1 MRSLMDRLKALEP
14 GGSPET
20 PLGSSAP
27 ATRAPDLMRWFGVGF
42 ACAWLFGGI
51 ALLFTLP
58 ADAMPSLDSP
68 GPVLIRSGVT
78 SESSSLLEAR
88 LWGWKLSLS
97 VDRTDQKLAR
107 RD

>member
-1 MRSLMDRLKALEP
+1 MDRLNALEP
-14 GGSPET
+14 GDSPAIDSS
-20 PLGSSAP
+20 GSAP
-27 ATRAPDLMRWFGVGF
+27 WPPDLIRCFGVGF
-42 ACAWLFGGI
+42 ACAWILGGL

-58 ADAMPSLDSP
+58 ADATPSLDSRA
-68 GPVLIRSGVT
+68 PVLVRSGVT
-78 SESSSLLEAR
+78 SESSSVLEAR

>member
-1 MRSLMDRLKALEP
+1 MGSLMDRLNALEP
-14 GGSPET
+14 GGSPA
-20 PLGSSAP
+20 PSRSAAP
-27 ATRAPDLMRWFGVGF
+27 TWSPDLLRWFGVGF
-42 ACAWLFGGI
+42 ACAWLFGSV

-58 ADAMPSLDSP
+58 ADATPSLDSP
-68 GPVLIRSGVT
+68 VPVRSGVT
-78 SESSSLLEAR
+78 SELSSVLEAR